1 MKLPKIF
8 YNKFFLSLIIVA
20 FVAGIGLEYKQYSDR
35 KAIDKEI
42 AELQAEESKL
52 LENNQRLEQSINF
65 LSSPEYQEKLARMQ
79 LNLKKEG
86 EIVVNF
92 PSDNQ
97 VVSNNT
103 SLAPGKSNLIK
114 WWEFIFI
121 N

>member
-8 YNKFFLSLIIVA
+8 YNKLFLGFTIIA
-20 FVAGIGLEYKQYSDR
+20 FIAGIGLEYKQYSDR

-52 LENNQRLEQSINF
+52 LENNRRLEQSISF

-92 PSDNQ
+92 PNDNQ
-97 VVSNNT
+97 VASQNT
-103 SLAPGKSNLIK
+103 TQTKSKSNLLK
-114 WWEFIFI
+114 WWEYIFI

>member
-8 YNKFFLSLIIVA
+8 YSKIFLLSVIVA
-20 FVAGIGLEYKQYSDR
+20 LFGGLAIEYKQYSDR
-35 KAIDKEI
+35 RAIDNEI
-42 AELQAEESKL
+42 AELQAEEQRL
-52 LENNQRLEQSINF
+52 LENNQKLEQSISF

-92 PSDNQ
+92 PSENQ
-97 VVSNNT
+97 VEDQTRQSINE
-103 SLAPGKSNLIK
+103 KSNVIK
-114 WWEFIFI
+114 WWEYIFI

>member
-1 MKLPKIF
+1 MKIPKIF
-8 YNKFFLSLIIVA
+8 HSKLFLGLVVIALSGAL
-20 FVAGIGLEYKQYSDR
+20 GLEYKQYADR

-42 AELQAEESKL
+42 AELRAEEQKL
-52 LENNQRLEQSINF
+52 LENNQRLQQSISF

-92 PSDNQ
+92 PAENQ
-97 VVSNNT
+97 VIGQVQPQT
-103 SLAPGKSNLIK
+103 QEQSNLLK
-114 WWEFIFI
+114 WWEYIFI